1 MTHDQAPLPNA
12 EAHQAS
18 ERASE
23 QVSVLTIDTFG
34 GIREPD
40 AVPRKQRIQY
50 TGAMYD
56 LMSGGGQRQNIFRD
70 NADLYPSGLA
80 AVVDQV

>member
-1 MTHDQAPLPNA
+1 
-12 EAHQAS
+12 
-18 ERASE
+18 
-23 QVSVLTIDTFG
+23 
-34 GIREPD
+34 
-40 AVPRKQRIQY
+40 
-50 TGAMYD
+50 MYD